1 MRYIANKVKDKI
13 FVDGIKEMMMP
24 DKEES
29 VEVIID
35 TKEYDK
41 KALEECIEAY
51 AKERDQLV
59 EKYNRDLKDM
69 QDILDA
75 INKI

>member
-13 FVDGIKEMMMP
+13 FVDGIKEMMLP

-35 TKEYDK
+35 TKEYNK
-41 KALEECIEAY
+41 KSLEECIEAY
-51 AKERDQLV
+51 AKERDQIV
-59 EKYNRDLKDM
+59 EKYNKDLKDM